1 MSNPSVVKQAV
12 QVNEALF
19 RRLEKLRRALDRR
32 DLMLEEIGQVL
43 ATRTRERFREGRG
56 PDGAEWKPL
65 SPKTLKRKKNSR
77 ILVESGELHGSIH
90 HEVQGDT
97 VAIGTN
103 LKYAGVHQFGGT
115 VQIPARQGSSKFGSK
130 GKNKGRFMKANSKAK
145 HAVVKSYVIPAHERT
160 IPARPFL
167 GLSKSDEKQV
177 VDIVQKHIARAV
189 EGAFKA

>member
-103 LKYAGVHQFGGT
+103 LKYAGVHQFGDTIQRERKRRSAKGF
-115 VQIPARQGSSKFGSK
+115 VLGGEPVAQSKI
-130 GKNKGRFMKANSKAK
+130 A
-145 HAVVKSYVIPAHERT
+145 

-177 VDIVQKHIARAV
+177 VDIVKKHVARAV

>member
-1 MSNPSVVKQAV
+1 MSNPRVIKFDIKVTP
-12 QVNEALF
+12 ERLF
-19 RRLEKLRRALDRR
+19 RGLEQLRRNLDKR
-32 DLMLEEIGQVL
+32 DAMLDEIGQVL
-43 ATRTRERFREGRG
+43 ATSTRERFRSATA
-56 PDGAEWKPL
+56 PDGSPWKPL

-115 VQIPARQGSSKFGSK
+115 IQRERRRRSAKGFMLGGEPVAQSKI
-130 GKNKGRFMKANSKAK
+130 A
-145 HAVVKSYVIPAHERT
+145 

-177 VDIVQKHIARAV
+177 TDIVQKHIARAV